1 VTITADEL
9 ERRLAEGGV
18 ALLDVRTR
26 AEYDGASGYPCD
38 PRQGHIA
45 GAVHL
50 DWEELFEAEG
60 TPLDTDAMRRLLSD
74 RGVDPDSELLAY
86 CHSGQRSAFAVSA
99 LRAAGLV
106 ARNYEGSWHEWSR
119 LPR

>member
-1 VTITADEL
+1 
-9 ERRLAEGGV
+9 
-18 ALLDVRTR
+18 
-26 AEYDGASGYPCD
+26 
-38 PRQGHIA
+38 
-45 GAVHL
+45 
-50 DWEELFEAEG
+50 
-60 TPLDTDAMRRLLSD
+60 MRRLLSD